1 MPLPSH
7 AEHFR
12 MPKDLRGLPPR
23 PSQVGQAMVARRLV
37 SRSCGAR
44 LLLNAKFL
52 PQATGLFDIGLFALV
67 LNLPTQIDGRAV
79 WGLE

>member
-23 PSQVGQAMVARRLV
+23 PSQVGQAMDSIRFWSLF
-37 SRSCGAR
+37 
-44 LLLNAKFL
+44 NAKFL
-52 PQATGLFDIGLFALV
+52 LQATGLFELSLFALV
-67 LNLPTQIDGRAV
+67 LHLPAQIDGRAV
-79 WGLE
+79 RGLE